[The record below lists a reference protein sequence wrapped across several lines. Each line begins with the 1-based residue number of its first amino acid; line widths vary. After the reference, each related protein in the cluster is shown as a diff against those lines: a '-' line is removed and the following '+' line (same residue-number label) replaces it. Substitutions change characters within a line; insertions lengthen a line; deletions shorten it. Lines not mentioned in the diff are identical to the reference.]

1 MFLDRRTKKRE
12 MFRTIAEYKV
22 LKVPK
27 SAAKFKQPVAWVKA
41 PLLDINIAGCSLESP
56 YNISPLVNVLVKIDP
71 LAFALEAS
79 ESRKEPLE
87 MTGKIAYSIVRQ
99 PGNYRIG
106 IWFTKIKK
114 KDSDLI
120 KRFIR
125 IKERRKFPRFD
136 MTTI

>member
-1 MFLDRRTKKRE
+1 
-12 MFRTIAEYKV
+12 
-22 LKVPK
+22 
-27 SAAKFKQPVAWVKA
+27 
-41 PLLDINIAGCSLESP
+41 
-56 YNISPLVNVLVKIDP
+56 LVKIDP